1 MNTTWPRVLVVLLGG
16 SVVLAMGCQP
26 ALEPAPSG
34 PLSGRTITFSISL
47 AEEEKRGVQEVLR
60 RFSQETGARVTLV
73 SVTAEDLP
81 EKLKVEVRAGRPT
94 IDLFAQDNLLL
105 RVLVD
110 EGLVEDLSEIEIPT
124 DVIPAMIPERFE
136 GRQYFL
142 PFRPNV
148 QVAYVNKARFAAAG
162 VAPPKTV
169 EELRDVAE
177 KLKAAGG
184 GIPRVTLPLA
194 QGDPAAVTIAE
205 WIVAFGGDPLVL
217 NDEGSVQAF
226 AFLQGLWREGFLLK
240 ESLLGKYDTQVDFL
254 VGETAWLA
262 PNWPFTS
269 SVLAEQGLLE
279 FFHVYA
285 GWRGPARAAHVV
297 GGDVLGI
304 PKGVSGWRREAAV
317 ILARFLMSREAQRVL
332 VARNGWPSVRA
343 DAYATVPKEQRE
355 TSQAIQAALTDG
367 WFRPN
372 VRYWADVSDAMNE
385 AIRRILE
392 KGEAPRP
399 VLDAIHARVAAAA
412 KRTGSPYPPRR
423 Q

>member
-1 MNTTWPRVLVVLLGG
+1 ML
-16 SVVLAMGCQP
+16 GCQSEREPP
-26 ALEPAPSG
+26 A
-34 PLSGRTITFSISL
+34 SGRLAGRTVTFSISL
-47 AEEEKRGVQEVLR
+47 AEEEKRGIQEVLR
-60 RFSQETGARVTLV
+60 RFTQETGARVTLV
-73 SVTAEDLP
+73 SITAEDLP
-81 EKLKVEVRAGRPT
+81 EKLKVDVRAGRPT
-94 IDLFAQDNLLL
+94 IDLFAQDNLGL

-110 EGLVEDLSEIEIPT
+110 EGLVEDLSEIEIPK
-124 DVIPAMIPERFE
+124 DVIPAMIPERLE

-162 VAPPKTV
+162 AAPPKTV
-169 EELRDVAE
+169 EELREVAK
-177 KLKAAGG
+177 KLKATGG
-184 GIPRVTLPLA
+184 GIPRLTLPLA
-194 QGDPAAVTIAE
+194 QGDAAAVTIAE

-217 NDEGSVQAF
+217 NDEGSAQAF
-226 AFLQGLWREGFLLK
+226 AFLQGLWREGLLLK
-240 ESLLGKYDTQVDFL
+240 ESLLAKYDTQIDFL

-262 PNWPFTS
+262 HNWPFTS

-279 FFHVYA
+279 FFQVYE
-285 GWRGPARAAHVV
+285 GWRGPVRAAHVV

-304 PKGVSGWRREAAV
+304 PKGVRGSQREAAM
-317 ILARFLMSREAQRVL
+317 ILGRFLMSQGAQQIL

-343 DAYATVPKEQRE
+343 DAYATAPQDQQE
-355 TSQAIQAALTDG
+355 TSQAIQAALAHG

-399 VLDAIHARVAAAA
+399 VLDGLHARVAAAA
-412 KRTGSPYPPRR
+412 GRTGEPYPPRR
-423 Q
+423 K